1 MHFIFIVRIN
11 FDVNFWFMNVIN
23 KEPLFFFNNYCRDE
37 KIKEL
42 MMVLEQRKY
51 EAIEFTFKQVS
62 KYFSEVFHK
71 LVPSG
76 HAQLV
81 MRRNDDEAGSSQDVS
96 YFLMMH
102 T

>member
-1 MHFIFIVRIN
+1 M
-11 FDVNFWFMNVIN
+11 
-23 KEPLFFFNNYCRDE
+23 L
-37 KIKEL
+37 
-42 MMVLEQRKY
+42 VLEQRKY

-81 MRRNDDEAGSSQDVS
+81 MRRNDDEAGGSQDVS
-96 YFLMMH
+96 YSSICLLCVNRVYDVQKH
-102 T
+102 VGRSCSN